1 PPPPKPPP
9 PKPPPSYYGA
19 IAVNTDGVAKRA
31 WDHRTR
37 DAARAAALKSCNRS
51 DCKVLVTFV
60 NSCGAVA
67 YNPSTRRYHGGS
79 GDSSGAATRDAI
91 ARAGG
96 GRWITWVCT
105 TR

>member
-1 PPPPKPPP
+1 VNR
-9 PKPPPSYYGA
+9 SGGYG
-19 IAVNTDGVAKRA
+19 RA
-31 WDHRTR
+31 WDYDSR
-37 DAARAAALKSCNRS
+37 AEARAAALNSCNRS
-51 DCKVLVTFV
+51 DCKVLASFV

-67 YNPSTRRYHGGS
+67 YNPGTGSYHGGS
-79 GDSSGAATRDAI
+79 GATEGEATRNAV